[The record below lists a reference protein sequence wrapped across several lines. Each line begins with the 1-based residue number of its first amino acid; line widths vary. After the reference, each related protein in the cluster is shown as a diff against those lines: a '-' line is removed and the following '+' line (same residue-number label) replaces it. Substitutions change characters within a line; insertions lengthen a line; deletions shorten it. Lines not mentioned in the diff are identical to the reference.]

1 MIRGNDMS
9 VIKERAEA
17 CYDEIVGLR
26 RQIHR
31 HPEIGRNEFVTSALI
46 REKLA
51 EYGVDKIES
60 PVPTAVVALIH
71 GKKGPGRCVALRA
84 DIDALPVQEVTGLP
98 FASEVP
104 NMMHACG
111 HDMHASM
118 LLGTARLLCS
128 LRDEF
133 CGTVKL
139 IFQHSEDTLPG
150 GAKELVEKGV
160 MENPHVDA
168 AYAIHV
174 LPDEGRVGKIG
185 MRKGPVTTSVDL
197 YDITV
202 DGVGGHG
209 SEPHKTTDPILA
221 ACQMV
226 VAMQQIVARRV
237 DPIETAVMSIGSINA
252 GVAPNVIP
260 SQCKFGG
267 VSRAYNEDVR
277 ETIRQQ
283 MFAIA
288 KGMESISGCTFDV
301 YHYYGYPAAINDG
314 ELVDIARAAITE
326 ELGEDAIVELE
337 KPMGFSEDFAYFRQM
352 AGVPS
357 AYFMLYAGHE
367 GDQVYALHNP
377 KCCVK
382 EEVMPYGVRTL
393 VSIAIKYLNG

>member
-1 MIRGNDMS
+1 MGMETLKD
-9 VIKERAEA
+9 RAEA
-17 CYDEIVGLR
+17 CYDEIVDIR
-26 RQIHR
+26 RRIHR
-31 HPEIGRNEFVTSALI
+31 HPEIGRNEHVTSALI

-60 PVPTAVVALIH
+60 PVPTAVVALIN
-71 GKKGPGRCVALRA
+71 GNKGPGRCVALRA
-84 DIDALPVQEVTGLP
+84 DIDALPVQEETGLP

-118 LLGTARLLCS
+118 LLGAAKLLCGM
-128 LRDEF
+128 RDEF

-174 LPDEGRVGKIG
+174 LPDDNMVGKIG
-185 MRKGPVTTSVDL
+185 IRKGPMTTSVDL

-202 DGVGGHG
+202 NGKGGHG
-209 SEPHKTTDPILA
+209 SEPQKTTDPILA

-237 DPIETAVMSIGSINA
+237 DPMETAVMSIGNINA
-252 GVAPNVIP
+252 GIAPNVIP
-260 SQCKFGG
+260 GQCKFGG

-288 KGMESISGCTFDV
+288 KGMESISGCEFDV
-301 YHYYGYPAAINDG
+301 YHYYGYPAAFNDG
-314 ELVDIARAAITE
+314 ELVDCAREALE
-326 ELGEDAIVELE
+326 QELGPDRVVELD
-337 KPMGFSEDFAYFRQM
+337 KPMGFSEDFAYFRQL

-357 AYFMLYAGHE
+357 AYFMLFAGHVGE
-367 GDQVYALHNP
+367 ETYSLHNP

-382 EEVMPYGVRTL
+382 EEAMPYGIRAL
-393 VSIAIKYLNG
+393 VSMAVHYLNR